1 METSSGMSG
10 DPPVDASS
18 VTPEQMNASMTTAEE
33 QAVVTAI
40 GRFWWVWIVL
50 GALWIIAS
58 FVILQFSDASVATV
72 GIIIGIMLLVAGVQ
86 EFVVA
91 AFAGGWKWLWY
102 IFGAIFIIGGLWA
115 LFNPTQT
122 FLAIADTLGFL
133 FLLIGIFWVVE
144 AFATKA
150 MNPLWWLGL
159 IAGILMVGLG
169 FWATGQFL
177 VTKAYYLLIFAGI
190 WALLHGITDIIKA
203 FQIKRLGSF
212 PHAHMAPEY
221 V

>member
-1 METSSGMSG
+1 M
-10 DPPVDASS
+10 DASS
-18 VTPEQMNASMTTAEE
+18 DVPHETTGETAAGVTEAQERAAI
-33 QAVVTAI
+33 AAI
-40 GRFWWVWIVL
+40 GRFWWAWIVL

-58 FVILQFSDASVATV
+58 FVILQFSDASATTV

-86 EFVVA
+86 EFVVG

-102 IFGAIFIIGGLWA
+102 IFGALFILGGLWA
-115 LFNPTQT
+115 LFNAQAA

-133 FLLIGIFWVVE
+133 FLLIGIFWIVE
-144 AFATKA
+144 AFATRA

-212 PHAHMAPEY
+212 PHANMAPEY

>member
-1 METSSGMSG
+1 M
-10 DPPVDASS
+10 DASS
-18 VTPEQMNASMTTAEE
+18 DVPRETSGEMSSEAAAGMSDAQERA
-33 QAVVTAI
+33 AVAAI
-40 GRFWWVWIVL
+40 GRFWWAWIVL
-50 GALWIIAS
+50 GALWILAS
-58 FVILQFSDASVATV
+58 FVILQFSEASAATV
-72 GIIIGIMLLVAGVQ
+72 GIIIGIMLLAAGVQ
-86 EFVVA
+86 EFVVG

-102 IFGAIFIIGGLWA
+102 IFGAIFILGGLWA
-115 LFNPTQT
+115 LFNAQQA

-133 FLLIGIFWVVE
+133 FLLIGIFWIVE

-203 FQIKRLGSF
+203 FQIKRLGSL
-212 PHAHMAPEY
+212 PHANMAPEY

>member
-1 METSSGMSG
+1 MDASSDVPGETSSEMSGETAAGMSE
-10 DPPVDASS
+10 AQ
-18 VTPEQMNASMTTAEE
+18 ERA
-33 QAVVTAI
+33 AVAAI
-40 GRFWWVWIVL
+40 GRFWWAWIVL

-58 FVILQFSDASVATV
+58 FVILQFSDASATTV

-86 EFVVA
+86 EFVVG

-102 IFGAIFIIGGLWA
+102 IFGAIFILGGLWA
-115 LFNPTQT
+115 LFNAQQA

-133 FLLIGIFWVVE
+133 FLLIGIFWIVE

-203 FQIKRLGSF
+203 FQIKRLGSL
-212 PHAHMAPEY
+212 PHANMAPEY

>member
-1 METSSGMSG
+1 M
-10 DPPVDASS
+10 DASS
-18 VTPEQMNASMTTAEE
+18 DVPRETSGEMSSETAAGMNDAQERA
-33 QAVVTAI
+33 AVAAI
-40 GRFWWVWIVL
+40 GRFWWAWIVL
-50 GALWIIAS
+50 GALWILAS
-58 FVILQFSDASVATV
+58 FVILQFSEASAATV
-72 GIIIGIMLLVAGVQ
+72 GIIIGIMLLAAGVQ
-86 EFVVA
+86 EFVVG

-102 IFGAIFIIGGLWA
+102 IFGALFILGGLWA
-115 LFNPTQT
+115 LFNATQA

-133 FLLIGIFWVVE
+133 FLLIGIFWIVE

-190 WALLHGITDIIKA
+190 WALLHGVTDIIKA
-203 FQIKRLGSF
+203 FQIKRLGSL
-212 PHAHMAPEY
+212 PHANMAPEY

>member
-1 METSSGMSG
+1 MDTSGETSG
-10 DPPVDASS
+10 D
-18 VTPEQMNASMTTAEE
+18 TPEAVDSGLTVAEE
-33 QAVVTAI
+33 HAVATAV
-40 GRFWWVWIVL
+40 GRWWWAWIVL

-58 FVILQFSDASVATV
+58 FVILQFSEASATTV

-86 EFVVA
+86 EFVVG

-102 IFGAIFIIGGLWA
+102 IFGALFILGGLWA
-115 LFNPTQT
+115 LFNAQQA

-133 FLLIGIFWVVE
+133 FLLIGIFWIVE

-203 FQIKRLGSF
+203 FQIKRLGTL
-212 PHAHMAPEY
+212 PHANMAPEY

>member
-1 METSSGMSG
+1 M
-10 DPPVDASS
+10 DASS
-18 VTPEQMNASMTTAEE
+18 DVPRETSGEMSSEAAAGMSDAQERA
-33 QAVVTAI
+33 AVAAI
-40 GRFWWVWIVL
+40 GRFWWAWIVL

-58 FVILQFSDASVATV
+58 FVILQFTEASATTV

-86 EFVVA
+86 EFVVG

-102 IFGAIFIIGGLWA
+102 IFGALFILGGLWA
-115 LFNPTQT
+115 LFNAQAA

-133 FLLIGIFWVVE
+133 FLLIGIFWIIE

-203 FQIKRLGSF
+203 FQIKRLGSL
-212 PHAHMAPEY
+212 PHANMAPEY

>member
-1 METSSGMSG
+1 M
-10 DPPVDASS
+10 DASS
-18 VTPEQMNASMTTAEE
+18 DVPHETTGENVG
-33 QAVVTAI
+33 VVTEAQERAAIAAI
-40 GRFWWVWIVL
+40 GRFWWAWIVL

-58 FVILQFSDASVATV
+58 FVILQFSDASATTV

-86 EFVVA
+86 EFVVG

-102 IFGAIFIIGGLWA
+102 IFGALFILGGLWA
-115 LFNPTQT
+115 LFNAQAA

-133 FLLIGIFWVVE
+133 FLLIGIFWIVE
-144 AFATKA
+144 AFATRA

-203 FQIKRLGSF
+203 LQIKRLGSF
-212 PHAHMAPEY
+212 PHANMAPEY

>member
-1 METSSGMSG
+1 METSSGMSE

-18 VTPEQMNASMTTAEE
+18 VTVEQTSVSITTADE
-33 QAVVTAI
+33 QAAVTAI
-40 GRFWWVWIVL
+40 GRFWWAWIVL

-58 FVILQFSDASVATV
+58 FVILQFSEASATTV

-86 EFVVA
+86 EFVVG

-102 IFGAIFIIGGLWA
+102 IFGVIFILGGLWA
-115 LFNPTQT
+115 LFNAQQA

-133 FLLIGIFWVVE
+133 FLLIGIFWIVE

-212 PHAHMAPEY
+212 PHANMSAEY

>member
-18 VTPEQMNASMTTAEE
+18 VTVEQTSVIMTTTDE
-33 QAVVTAI
+33 QAAVTAI
-40 GRFWWVWIVL
+40 GRFWWAWIVL

-58 FVILQFSDASVATV
+58 FVILQFSEASATTV
-72 GIIIGIMLLVAGVQ
+72 GIIIGIMLLVAGIQ

-102 IFGAIFIIGGLWA
+102 IFGAFFIIGGLWA

-144 AFATKA
+144 AFATRA

-212 PHAHMAPEY
+212 PHANMAPEY

>member
-1 METSSGMSG
+1 MDTSGEMSG
-10 DPPVDASS
+10 D
-18 VTPEQMNASMTTAEE
+18 TPEAVDSGLTVAEE
-33 QAVVTAI
+33 QSVVTAV
-40 GRFWWVWIVL
+40 GRWWWAWIVL

-58 FVILQFSDASVATV
+58 FVILQFSEASATTV

-86 EFVVA
+86 EFVVG

-102 IFGAIFIIGGLWA
+102 IFGALFILGGLWA
-115 LFNPTQT
+115 LFNAQQA

-133 FLLIGIFWVVE
+133 FLLIGIFWIVE

-203 FQIKRLGSF
+203 FQIKRLGTL
-212 PHAHMAPEY
+212 PHANMAPEY

>member
-1 METSSGMSG
+1 MDTSGETSG
-10 DPPVDASS
+10 D
-18 VTPEQMNASMTTAEE
+18 TPEAVDSGLTVAEE
-33 QAVVTAI
+33 QAVATAV
-40 GRFWWVWIVL
+40 GRWWWAWIVL

-58 FVILQFSDASVATV
+58 FVILQFSEASATTV

-86 EFVVA
+86 EFVVG

-102 IFGAIFIIGGLWA
+102 IFGALFILGGLWA
-115 LFNPTQT
+115 LFNAQQA

-133 FLLIGIFWVVE
+133 FLLIGIFWIVE

-203 FQIKRLGSF
+203 FQIKRLGTL
-212 PHAHMAPEY
+212 PHANMAPEY